1 MQLISSFLYDLTVL
15 KSAELASWW
24 TLLHRHT
31 APSPLS
37 FNWAHKTISPWWKC
51 QPNVQWQRKGVQ
63 DLLPQIG
70 IFKNVLFISKS
81 WTFWIQKSSPCI
93 LSSWECL
100 RGKSLLSSPNDSWHT
115 QGREG
120 EKCSCFS
127 YSALNIFTR
136 YALLQ
141 SKLLKCYNLLPLPL
155 CCPPPVWSKNFGHVF
170 CYLICRCHVRVLKSY
185 FDLIL

>member
-115 QGREG
+115 QAERE
-120 EKCSCFS
+120 K
-127 YSALNIFTR
+127 SAVVSPI
-136 YALLQ
+136 LLWI
-141 SKLLKCYNLLPLPL
+141 SSPGML
-155 CCPPPVWSKNFGHVF
+155 CCNPSYLNATI
-170 CYLICRCHVRVLKSY
+170 CYLFLFAVLPQSGVKILGMY
-185 FDLIL
+185 FAI